1 MLESIVNEQ
10 LNYQKLS
17 QEEMDARGILG
28 RLYGPCAD
36 IINSTRNGR
45 KYSEQLWETVF
56 DSPIM
61 KEKFERGGV
70 FGECGHPV
78 DREEVDIEKIA
89 ICMPEPPKKNRDG
102 KLVAMFD
109 ILNTPCGKILKTLCD
124 YGYKIGISS
133 RGTGDTFIDNDG
145 NESVDPSTYDCECFD
160 AVLIPAVKAA
170 TLELTES
177 LSKKSFKRA
186 ICEALETSSEIDRK
200 KMEDTLND
208 LNIDYKP
215 EKVDNKSND
224 SIEETANNDGVD
236 MIEELQQAL
245 KENKKLEKQITELQ
259 EKLSV
264 CYAEE
269 TKLKESI
276 ERYKSSIESL
286 SKSNQK
292 LGALKVKVSTY
303 EKELNE
309 SNKKLSEKDN
319 EVEALNEKF
328 NAMKSQRLSINESLK
343 TKDVKIKDLNNQI
356 NELNESIKTKDI
368 KAKQLQEKLNK
379 AQADFN
385 MNLQLKEKQYT
396 SKLSKSNKLIEK
408 YRNVASSSL
417 NKYIDLQALR
427 IGATSNE
434 IKNRLN
440 ENFSF
445 DDIDKVC
452 EELQR
457 YKLNISKLPFDVRK
471 ESSVKMKVKES
482 IEPIKPANRF
492 DDDDIDEQ
500 LKSLAGLI

>member
-1 MLESIVNEQ
+1 MLENTINEQ

-28 RLYGPCAD
+28 RLHGPCAD
-36 IINSTRNGR
+36 IINATRNGR

-70 FGECGHPV
+70 FGECGHPI

-89 ICMPEPPKKNRDG
+89 ICMPEPPKKDNEG
-102 KLVAMFD
+102 KLVAVFD

-145 NESVDPSTYDCECFD
+145 NESVDPDTYDCECFD

-215 EKVDNKSND
+215 EKVDNSND
-224 SIEETANNDGVD
+224 SDDDTANNDGVKVV
-236 MIEELQQAL
+236 EELQEAL
-245 KENKKLEKQITELQ
+245 KNNQALEKQITELQ

-264 CYAEE
+264 CYAED

-276 ERYKSSIESL
+276 ERYKNSIENL

-292 LGALKVKVSTY
+292 IGPLRVKLNTFKRELVESKKVIVSKDETIKSLQ
-303 EKELNE
+303 EKLNSNDSHKNSLNE
-309 SNKKLSEKDN
+309 SIKAKNSKIH
-319 EVEALNEKF
+319 ALE
-328 NAMKSQRLSINESLK
+328 
-343 TKDVKIKDLNNQI
+343 NQV
-356 NELNESIKTKDI
+356 NELNESLNGSKKEFKMLQNKMKSATTTLEEK
-368 KAKQLQEKLNK
+368 LQEN
-379 AQADFN
+379 
-385 MNLQLKEKQYT
+385 EKQYT

-417 NKYIDLQALR
+417 NRYIDLQALR

>member
-1 MLESIVNEQ
+1 MLENTINEQ

-28 RLYGPCAD
+28 RLHGPCAD
-36 IINSTRNGR
+36 IINATRNGR

-56 DSPIM
+56 DSPLM

-70 FGECGHPV
+70 FGECGHPI

-89 ICMPEPPKKNRDG
+89 ICMPEPPKKDNEG
-102 KLVAMFD
+102 KLVAVFD

-145 NESVDPSTYDCECFD
+145 NESVDPDTYDCECFD

-215 EKVDNKSND
+215 EKVDNSND
-224 SIEETANNDGVD
+224 SDDDTANNDGVKVV
-236 MIEELQQAL
+236 EELQEAL
-245 KENKKLEKQITELQ
+245 KNNQVLEKQITELQ

-264 CYAEE
+264 CYAED

-276 ERYKSSIESL
+276 ERYKNSIENL

-292 LGALKVKVSTY
+292 IGPMRVKLNTFKRELIESKKVIVSKDETIKSLQ
-303 EKELNE
+303 EKLNSNDSHKNSLNE
-309 SNKKLSEKDN
+309 SIKAKNS
-319 EVEALNEKF
+319 
-328 NAMKSQRLSINESLK
+328 
-343 TKDVKIKDLNNQI
+343 KIHTLENQI
-356 NELNESIKTKDI
+356 NELNESLDGSKKEFKMLQNKMKSVTTTLEEK
-368 KAKQLQEKLNK
+368 LQEN
-379 AQADFN
+379 
-385 MNLQLKEKQYT
+385 EKQYT

-417 NKYIDLQALR
+417 NRYIDLQALR